1 MLSRSICNGIW
12 KINLILVRSSAIDV
26 VSNLLHL
33 DHYLILEI
41 DNTDASI

>member
-1 MLSRSICNGIW
+1 MLICI
-12 KINLILVRSSAIDV
+12 SV
-26 VSNLLHL
+26 VDAVSDYLYL

>member
-1 MLSRSICNGIW
+1 MLSHSMCNGIW
-12 KINLILVRSSAIDV
+12 KINLILVRSCAVDV

>member
-1 MLSRSICNGIW
+1 MLSHSICNGIW
-12 KINLILVRSSAIDV
+12 KINLILVRSSAVDV

-33 DHYLILEI
+33 DHYLTLEI

>member
-1 MLSRSICNGIW
+1 MLSRSIYNGIW
-12 KINLILVRSSAIDV
+12 KINLILVRSSAVDV

>member
-1 MLSRSICNGIW
+1 MLSRNICKGIW
-12 KINLILVRSSAIDV
+12 KINLILVRSSAVDV